1 MLAASKAAMRLV
13 SQDMAKLAALP
24 QEKAVPHEWYF
35 NPSNIIFIDTP
46 PLAANLETIQELY
59 R

>member
-24 QEKAVPHEWYF
+24 QEKAVPHE
-35 NPSNIIFIDTP
+35 
-46 PLAANLETIQELY
+46 
-59 R
+59 